1 MRVLWAEC
9 IIETWNATALRVRRD
24 RMSNRERIIYSVD
37 HGKLVVY
44 VIDANSRGTIYK
56 RY

>member
-1 MRVLWAEC
+1 M
-9 IIETWNATALRVRRD
+9 RVRRD
-24 RMSNRERIIYSVD
+24 RMRNRERIIYSVD